1 MVSSI
6 EIILIP
12 TLMIFLGYALKRV
25 DILKAQDST
34 TLSKIVINVS
44 MPALIFTNL
53 VTANISIN
61 MIILPITSIIVSL
74 ICMTIAFLFCKSR
87 GYSKIKTWTL
97 MIASAM
103 MNTGF
108 VGYQFTLGV
117 FGNEGL
123 INAIFF
129 DLSTSIIFVVYG
141 MVLVSQFGGD
151 RKEVVKSGLSFMP
164 LWAVIFGLIFNIG
177 HIQYGYVLNS
187 ALTYLANSTVPL
199 IMISLG
205 LTIDFKGI
213 KDYLNDSLVVSA
225 IRLVIAPIIVF
236 VALSALNVTGLI
248 FKVAVLESGMST
260 AMTAL
265 VLSITYGLDN
275 KLMSSCIFIDI
286 LLSLISLTCVI
297 TVLT

>member
-108 VGYQFTLGV
+108 VGYPITLGV

-141 MVLVSQFGGD
+141 LVLVSQFGGD

-213 KDYLNDSLVVSA
+213 KDYLSDSLVVSA

>member
-108 VGYQFTLGV
+108 VGYPITLGV

-225 IRLVIAPIIVF
+225 IRLVIAPVIVF

>member
-12 TLMIFLGYALKRV
+12 TLMIFLGYALKRL

-53 VTANISIN
+53 VTANISID

-108 VGYQFTLGV
+108 VGYPITLGV

-213 KDYLNDSLVVSA
+213 KDYLSDSLVVSA
-225 IRLVIAPIIVF
+225 IRLVIAPVIVF

>member
-12 TLMIFLGYALKRV
+12 TLMIFLGYALKRF

-53 VTANISIN
+53 VTANISID

-108 VGYQFTLGV
+108 VGYPITLGV
-117 FGNEGL
+117 LGNEGL

-225 IRLVIAPIIVF
+225 IRLVIAPVIVF

>member
-108 VGYQFTLGV
+108 VGYPITLGV

-213 KDYLNDSLVVSA
+213 KDYLSDSLVVSA
-225 IRLVIAPIIVF
+225 IRLVIAPVIVF

>member
-108 VGYQFTLGV
+108 VGYPITLGV

-213 KDYLNDSLVVSA
+213 KDYLSDSLVVSA

>member
-108 VGYQFTLGV
+108 VGYPITLGV

-213 KDYLNDSLVVSA
+213 KDYLNDSLVVAA
-225 IRLVIAPIIVF
+225 IRLVIAPVIVF

>member
-1 MVSSI
+1 
-6 EIILIP
+6 
-12 TLMIFLGYALKRV
+12 
-25 DILKAQDST
+25 
-34 TLSKIVINVS
+34 
-44 MPALIFTNL
+44 
-53 VTANISIN
+53 
-61 MIILPITSIIVSL
+61 
-74 ICMTIAFLFCKSR
+74 
-87 GYSKIKTWTL
+87 
-97 MIASAM
+97 
-103 MNTGF
+103 
-108 VGYQFTLGV
+108 
-117 FGNEGL
+117 
-123 INAIFF
+123 
-129 DLSTSIIFVVYG
+129 
-141 MVLVSQFGGD
+141 
-151 RKEVVKSGLSFMP
+151 
-164 LWAVIFGLIFNIG
+164 
-177 HIQYGYVLNS
+177 
-187 ALTYLANSTVPL
+187 
-199 IMISLG
+199 MISLG

>member
-6 EIILIP
+6 EIILTP

-108 VGYQFTLGV
+108 VGYPITLGV

-213 KDYLNDSLVVSA
+213 KDYLSDSLVVSA

>member
-108 VGYQFTLGV
+108 VGYPITLGV

-213 KDYLNDSLVVSA
+213 KDYLSDSLVVSA

-248 FKVAVLESGMST
+248 FKVAVLESGMS
-260 AMTAL
+260 
-265 VLSITYGLDN
+265 
-275 KLMSSCIFIDI
+275 I
-286 LLSLISLTCVI
+286 LFGNQCTERKPY
-297 TVLT
+297 

>member
-12 TLMIFLGYALKRV
+12 TLMIFLGYALKRF

-53 VTANISIN
+53 VTANISIDI
-61 MIILPITSIIVSL
+61 IILPITSIIVSL

-108 VGYQFTLGV
+108 VGYPITLGV

-213 KDYLNDSLVVSA
+213 KDYLNDSLIVSA
-225 IRLVIAPIIVF
+225 IRLVIAPVIVF

>member
-34 TLSKIVINVS
+34 TLSKIVLNVS

-108 VGYQFTLGV
+108 VGYPITLGV

-213 KDYLNDSLVVSA
+213 KDYLSDSLVVSA

>member
-108 VGYQFTLGV
+108 VGYPITLGV

-151 RKEVVKSGLSFMP
+151 RKEVV
-164 LWAVIFGLIFNIG
+164 
-177 HIQYGYVLNS
+177 
-187 ALTYLANSTVPL
+187 
-199 IMISLG
+199 
-205 LTIDFKGI
+205 
-213 KDYLNDSLVVSA
+213 
-225 IRLVIAPIIVF
+225 
-236 VALSALNVTGLI
+236 
-248 FKVAVLESGMST
+248 
-260 AMTAL
+260 
-265 VLSITYGLDN
+265 
-275 KLMSSCIFIDI
+275 
-286 LLSLISLTCVI
+286 
-297 TVLT
+297 

>member
-12 TLMIFLGYALKRV
+12 TLMIFLGYALKRF

-53 VTANISIN
+53 VTANISID

-108 VGYQFTLGV
+108 VGYPITLGV

-225 IRLVIAPIIVF
+225 IRLVIAPVIVF